1 LVLTKL
7 VENNKTKAE
16 VYWPEQEGETKLYG
30 NISVTFQKLFNTP
43 IPTTIRSFRLKHNID
58 GKSREVIQVHYMDW
72 PDFGVPSKTKPI
84 RDLAVLVD
92 QFKNRGAT
100 RGLNGPA
107 IFHCS
112 AGIGRTGCFVA
123 IHITLQKLMHGGS
136 CSIFY
141 TVNRLRLQREGM
153 VQTFQQYEFIYKTVK
168 EAMEQMYLLTPEQLY
183 SQLLGA
189 SVPAEAKK
197 VRFSVPV
204 QQTPETT
211 SISRNNL
218 SGSVST
224 DLSLPSVA
232 YINTSEVSSSPNNN
246 SNTPIYLSLSSDR
259 IVNSL
264 QNLTLVDKTTTL
276 SADIRQSGKNIKLTP
291 QQSVT
296 SASSL

>member
-1 LVLTKL
+1 MVWEQNSPILVVLTKL
-7 VENNKTKAE
+7 IENNKTKAE
-16 VYWPEQEGETKLYG
+16 VYWPEQEGETKVYG

-43 IPTTIRSFRLKHNID
+43 IPTIIRSFRLKHLID
-58 GKSREVIQVHYMDW
+58 GKSREIIQVHYMDW

-84 RDLAVLVD
+84 RDLAILVD

-107 IFHCS
+107 ILHCS

-123 IHITLQKLMHGGS
+123 IHITLQKLMHGGI

-168 EAMEQMYLLTPEQLY
+168 EAMEQMYPLTPKQLY

-189 SVPAEAKK
+189 SFTEAK
-197 VRFSVPV
+197 VRFT
-204 QQTPETT
+204 TPETT
-211 SISRNNL
+211 SISRNNM
-218 SGSVST
+218 SGSVSA

-232 YINTSEVSSSPNNN
+232 YINTSEVSSSPN
-246 SNTPIYLSLSSDR
+246 STSPIYLSLSSDR
-259 IVNSL
+259 IVDSL
-264 QNLTLVDKTTTL
+264 QDLTLVDKNSNPSISAETRYL
-276 SADIRQSGKNIKLTP
+276 SK
-291 QQSVT
+291 
-296 SASSL
+296 SLK